1 MRKFGNYSIG
11 PELDISTFF
20 PYLGRT
26 SRSRCVYPVIFTPE
40 APVRANFREGQRNH
54 RGSRSSFGSYL
65 SCSSSSSRSSR
76 CRSRC
81 PQLQRLLPE
90 RPRHEP
96 VRPHCYCPLRIDTLH
111 DPIRNPAVQNSR
123 TSRRTVS
130 LSQSGPAL
138 RSLIIMR
145 SPLRLLEIVYIST

>member
-54 RGSRSSFGSYL
+54 RVVVHR
-65 SCSSSSSRSSR
+65 
-76 CRSRC
+76 
-81 PQLQRLLPE
+81 
-90 RPRHEP
+90 RPAGD
-96 VRPHCYCPLRIDTLH
+96 V
-111 DPIRNPAVQNSR
+111 
-123 TSRRTVS
+123 
-130 LSQSGPAL
+130 
-138 RSLIIMR
+138 
-145 SPLRLLEIVYIST
+145 